1 VHALILLAPRRIT
14 PADAE
19 QPAGHERSI
28 DRLDPELHAEHE
40 RFIDRL
46 DQADKVVLG
55 GALRPAAAGFEGA
68 YVVRCDSLDE
78 AREISASDPY
88 VRAGAISCE
97 VVEWELVGI
106 NPDAVDRGAL
116 LY

>member
-1 VHALILLAPRRIT
+1 MHALVLLTPRRTT

-19 QPAGHERSI
+19 QQAGHERSI
-28 DRLDPELHAEHE
+28 DRLDPELYAEHE

-55 GALRPAAAGFEGA
+55 GRLRPAAAGFEGA
-68 YVVRCDSLDE
+68 YVVRRESLDE

-88 VRAGAISCE
+88 VRADALDCE

>member
-1 VHALILLAPRRIT
+1 MHALVLLAPRRTT

-19 QPAGHERSI
+19 QPPGRERSI

-55 GALRPAAAGFEGA
+55 GRLRPAAAGFEGA
-68 YVVRCDSLDE
+68 YVVSCESLSE

-88 VRAGAISCE
+88 VRADAIGCK

>member
-1 VHALILLAPRRIT
+1 MHALVLLAPRRT
-14 PADAE
+14 SPADAE
-19 QPAGHERSI
+19 HPAGHERSI
-28 DRLDPELHAEHE
+28 DRLDPELHAEHV

-55 GALRPAAAGFEGA
+55 GQLRPAAGGFEGA
-68 YVVRCDSLDE
+68 YVVSCESLDE

-88 VRAGAISCE
+88 VRADSFGCQ

-116 LY
+116 LH